1 MKLSIENFK
10 NFLQNHKKPVII
22 TLSIIA
28 VLLIVFIVAKFFQT
42 PATEAIKLEQPPVAV
57 ENNTAENHIP
67 IQNVASSKNRKNLP
81 VPFSKRIQT
90 PPINDIKID
99 QSGNVWLATNSGV
112 YKLSNNELTAYTN
125 QNNKFPFPQAE
136 CIECLQ
142 NEIFA
147 GSLYGLCKLS
157 KNDVFK
163 NESDKYPL
171 PSKVILSILW
181 DNSNLWLATTKGV
194 VFKNSNNQID
204 CLTKDSTNNGLKSD
218 WCTRLLQ
225 FNQYLAVANDSGLS
239 IWNIQYPAAN
249 PTVWKNL
256 EHTKTNI
263 PRPIN
268 DIAFD
273 GNNIWLA
280 TPSGLILLKTSMKQL
295 YDFSRESISYTEPNG
310 LPSSKIN
317 TMVYHKNSLWLGTA
331 KGLARFRNNQ
341 IQTISPL
348 SGENPEEI
356 RKLAVHGDIL
366 WIGTANGIQYINT
379 AVVD

>member
-1 MKLSIENFK
+1 MIITKEKIK
-10 NFLQNHKKPVII
+10 NFFLNNKIAII
-22 TLSIIA
+22 VSIA
-28 VLLIVFIVAKFFQT
+28 VILLIAILVMVFKGSSTTAPESSGTDAPQAV
-42 PATEAIKLEQPPVAV
+42 TEANIVT
-57 ENNTAENHIP
+57 NNVP
-67 IQNVASSKNRKNLP
+67 IQNTKNTKNKKSLL
-81 VPFSKRIQT
+81 VPFSKEIKT
-90 PPINDIKID
+90 PPINDIKVD
-99 QSGNVWLATNSGV
+99 QSGNVWLATNDGV
-112 YKLSNNELTAYTN
+112 YKLSNNGLTAYTN

-136 CIECLQ
+136 CLECMQ

-147 GSLYGLCKLS
+147 GSLYGLSKLN
-157 KNDVFK
+157 KDDVFK
-163 NESDKYPL
+163 NVTDQYPL

-194 VFKNSNNQID
+194 FFRNSNNQIN
-204 CLTKDSTNNGLKSD
+204 CLTKDSTNKGLKND

-225 FNQYLAVANDSGLS
+225 FNQCLAIANDSGLS
-239 IWNIQYPAAN
+239 LWNMTYPAAN

-268 DIAFD
+268 DLAFD
-273 GNNIWLA
+273 GKNLWLA
-280 TPSGLILLKTSMKQL
+280 TPSGLILLKTSIKPL
-295 YDFSRESISYTEPNG
+295 YDFTRESISYTEPNG

-341 IQTISPL
+341 IQVISPL
-348 SGENPEEI
+348 SGEESEEI
-356 RKLAVHGDIL
+356 RKLTVHGDIL

-379 AVVD
+379 AAVD

>member
-1 MKLSIENFK
+1 MKINNYNIKDF
-10 NFLQNHKKPVII
+10 FLTHKKATIISLSVIVVILLLAII
-22 TLSIIA
+22 TRNSAPETVKI
-28 VLLIVFIVAKFFQT
+28 
-42 PATEAIKLEQPPVAV
+42 EQSQISS
-57 ENNTAENHIP
+57 ENNANESNIP
-67 IQNVASSKNRKNLP
+67 VQSAANTKNKKNLI
-81 VPFSKRIQT
+81 VPFSKPINT
-90 PPINDIKID
+90 PPINDIKVD
-99 QSGNVWLATNSGV
+99 HSGNVWLATNNGV
-112 YKLSNNELTAYTN
+112 YKLSSNELTAYTK
-125 QNNKFPFPQAE
+125 QNSKFPFPQAE

-157 KNDVFK
+157 KNDSFK
-163 NESDKYPL
+163 NITDQYPL
-171 PSKVILSILW
+171 PSNVILSILW

-194 VFKNSNNQID
+194 VFKNSNDQID
-204 CLTKDSTNNGLKSD
+204 CLTTVSTNNGLKND
-218 WCTRLLQ
+218 WCTNLIQ
-225 FNQYLAVANDSGLS
+225 FNQYLAVSNDSGLS

-273 GNNIWLA
+273 GKNIWLA
-280 TPSGLILLKTSMKQL
+280 TPSGLILLKTSLKQL

-348 SGENPEEI
+348 SGEKSEEI

-366 WIGTANGIQYINT
+366 WIGTTNGIQYINT

>member
-1 MKLSIENFK
+1 MKIYIDNIKDF
-10 NFLQNHKKPVII
+10 FLNHKKATIISLSVIAVILLAVII
-22 TLSIIA
+22 TRS
-28 VLLIVFIVAKFFQT
+28 
-42 PATEAIKLEQPPVAV
+42 PASETVKIEQPRVSSENSAHESNIPVQSAA
-57 ENNTAENHIP
+57 NT
-67 IQNVASSKNRKNLP
+67 KNKKNLP
-81 VPFSKRIQT
+81 VPFSKTIKT
-90 PPINDIKID
+90 PPINDIKVD
-99 QSGNVWLATNSGV
+99 HSGNVWLATNNGV
-112 YKLSNNELTAYTN
+112 YKLSSNELTAYTN
-125 QNNKFPFPQAE
+125 QNSKFPFPQAE

-157 KNDVFK
+157 KNDSFRNVT
-163 NESDKYPL
+163 DQYPL

-181 DNSNLWLATTKGV
+181 DNSNLWLATTKGI

-204 CLTKDSTNNGLKSD
+204 CLTTVSTNNGLKSD
-218 WCTRLLQ
+218 WCTKLIQ
-225 FNQYLAVANDSGLS
+225 FNQFLAVSNDSGLS
-239 IWNIQYPAAN
+239 IWNIQHPAAN

-273 GNNIWLA
+273 GKNIWLA
-280 TPSGLILLKTSMKQL
+280 TPSGLILLKTSLKQL

-341 IQTISPL
+341 IQTISSL
-348 SGENPEEI
+348 SGEKPEEI